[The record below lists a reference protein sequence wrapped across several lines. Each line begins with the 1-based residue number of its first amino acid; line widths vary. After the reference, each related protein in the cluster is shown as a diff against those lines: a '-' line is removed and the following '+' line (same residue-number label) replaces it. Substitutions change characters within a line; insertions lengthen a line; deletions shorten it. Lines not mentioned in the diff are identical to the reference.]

1 MNPRLFCLAAVLLG
15 AWSAGAF
22 AEELESSE
30 RGDWFAET
38 TPDGKYVYASDCGC
52 EIPLGITFSCTI
64 GSGLVLAKFEQ
75 FDWDTAKTGKAPVI
89 AIDIDG
95 TKLSREAKLIEQYPG
110 FEAPPDDPLFDL
122 FAKGK
127 RLKSTFSG
135 MTIES
140 TLRGSSKAIA
150 VLRKHCGRPAF

>member
-1 MNPRLFCLAAVLLG
+1 MNLRAACLGIVLLY
-15 AWSAGAF
+15 AWPASAAD
-22 AEELESSE
+22 EEHESSE
-30 RGDWFAET
+30 RGDWFAHIYLL
-38 TPDGKYVYASDCGC
+38 DNDVYASDCFC
-52 EIPLGITFSCTI
+52 EVPLGITFYCTI